1 MAITCFILVGI
12 GVGLIILGATIS
24 VIEWNRKYKAAQ
36 DMGAREEE
44 GVTTEGAALPEAL
57 EGLAKLADALKEHPL
72 GMRLI
77 FAGIVILIIAGIFG
91 GVAQL

>member
-1 MAITCFILVGI
+1 MAIICFILVGV

-24 VIEWNRKYKAAQ
+24 VVEWNRKYRATQSGAAI
-36 DMGAREEE
+36 EE
-44 GVTTEGAALPEAL
+44 GGVSTEGVGLPETL
-57 EGLAKLADALKEHPL
+57 GGLAKLAHALKEHPL

-77 FAGIVILIIAGIFG
+77 FSGIVILIVAGIFG

>member
-1 MAITCFILVGI
+1 MAIICFILVGI
-12 GVGLIILGATIS
+12 GIGLILLGAIIS
-24 VIEWNRKYKAAQ
+24 VVEWNRKFRTTQNAA
-36 DMGAREEE
+36 AREEA
-44 GVTTEGAALPEAL
+44 GVATEGTGLPEAL

-77 FAGIVILIIAGIFG
+77 FVGIVILIVAGIFG